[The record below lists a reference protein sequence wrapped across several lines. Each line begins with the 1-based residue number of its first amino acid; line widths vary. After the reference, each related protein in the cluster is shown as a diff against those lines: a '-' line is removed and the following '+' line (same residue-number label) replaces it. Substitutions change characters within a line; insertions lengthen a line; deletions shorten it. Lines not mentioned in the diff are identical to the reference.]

1 MLLVIPSEPPTCF
14 FCLSLFSPSLVVSI
28 FLSSQVLATLD
39 EKQKKTPPNVS
50 FGRSRAGLA
59 GSYVG
64 QQMEARIRWDILP
77 GNCRLDTGVATLFKG
92 SFLQNAPN
100 ANANGDTLYAWV
112 EWTVTF

>member
-1 MLLVIPSEPPTCF
+1 
-14 FCLSLFSPSLVVSI
+14 
-28 FLSSQVLATLD
+28 
-39 EKQKKTPPNVS
+39 
-50 FGRSRAGLA
+50 
-59 GSYVG
+59 
-64 QQMEARIRWDILP
+64 MEARIRWDILP